1 VRGAGYL
8 AAVIADMTPRIHPRF
23 ERFKEIQRLR
33 QGLERDGFPRL
44 QMFLLVSITCGA
56 GFLASFLLLRFGLDT
71 MWLRYLAALGGA
83 YAVFLF
89 LLWLWLRTRTEDYG
103 DFPDISSLPSGR
115 GGSSPE
121 YNGKGGDFGGGGASG
136 RFDGAH
142 ESALS
147 SPDFDAPVGEA
158 LDVVSGA
165 DEFALPLAALAL
177 FAALVLS
184 SFWVVY
190 TAPALFAE
198 LLVDGVLA
206 ASLYRRLRGLETRHW
221 LETALRRTFWPF
233 ALTALVVAG
242 CGWAMQLYSPE
253 AHTVGQVI
261 AHWKNAL

>member
-1 VRGAGYL
+1 MPPSR
-8 AAVIADMTPRIHPRF
+8 HPRF

-44 QMFLLVSITCGA
+44 QMFLLVSITGGA

-71 MWLRYLAALGGA
+71 LWLRYLAALGWA

-89 LLWLWLRTRTEDYG
+89 LLWLWLRTKAEDYA

-115 GGSSPE
+115 DGSSAE
-121 YNGKGGDFGGGGASG
+121 YCGKGGDFGGGGASG

-142 ESALS
+142 EALA
-147 SPDFDAPVGEA
+147 PGPGFDAPAGEA
-158 LDVVSGA
+158 LDVVAGA
-165 DEFALPLAALAL
+165 DELTVPLAALAL
-177 FAALVLS
+177 LAALVLS

-190 TAPALFAE
+190 TAPVLFAE

-221 LETALRRTFWPF
+221 LETALRRTLWPF
-233 ALTALVVAG
+233 ALTALVFAVG
-242 CGWAMQLYSPE
+242 GWAMQLYAPE
-253 AHTVGQVI
+253 AHSIGQVVT
-261 AHWKNAL
+261 HWKNGG

>member
-1 VRGAGYL
+1 
-8 AAVIADMTPRIHPRF
+8 MTPRIHPRF

>member
-1 VRGAGYL
+1 
-8 AAVIADMTPRIHPRF
+8 MPPRIHPRF

-33 QGLERDGFPRL
+33 QKLERNGFPRL
-44 QMFLLVSITCGA
+44 QMFLLVSITGGA
-56 GFLASFLLLRFGLDT
+56 GFFASYLLLSFGFDT
-71 MWLRYLAALGGA
+71 MWLRYLATLGCA

-89 LLWLWLRTRTEDYG
+89 LLWLWLRTRAEDYS
-103 DFPDISSLPSGR
+103 DFPDISNLPSGR
-115 GGSSPE
+115 SGSCPE
-121 YNGKGGDFGGGGASG
+121 YSGKGGDFGGGGASG

-142 ESALS
+142 EGVSS

-177 FAALVLS
+177 LAALVLS

-190 TAPALFAE
+190 TAPVLFAE

-233 ALTALVVAG
+233 ALTALMVSS
-242 CGWAMQLYSPE
+242 CGWAMQLYAPE
-253 AHTVGQVI
+253 AHAIGQVI
-261 AHWKNAL
+261 AHWKNGQ

>member
-1 VRGAGYL
+1 
-8 AAVIADMTPRIHPRF
+8 MPPRIHPRF

-33 QGLERDGFPRL
+33 QNLERDGFPRL
-44 QMFLLVSITCGA
+44 QMFLLVSITSGA

-89 LLWLWLRTRTEDYG
+89 LLWLWLRTRTEDYS
-103 DFPDISSLPSGR
+103 DFPDISNLPSGR
-115 GGSSPE
+115 SGSSPE
-121 YNGKGGDFGGGGASG
+121 YSGKGGDFGGGGASG

-142 ESALS
+142 ESAS
-147 SPDFDAPVGEA
+147 SSSDFDAPVGEA

-190 TAPALFAE
+190 IAPALFAE

-233 ALTALVVAG
+233 VLTALMVAG

-253 AHTVGQVI
+253 AHTIGQVI
-261 AHWKNAL
+261 SHWKNAL